1 MDFLS
6 QHIIAPSGQHLKL
19 LEFLAIV
26 VYSIHL
32 PYIAMVIGS
41 TAIALWLTF
50 SDHEIPNPHF
60 ARLADDL
67 LRTFLG
73 NPLTMLVLGVLP
85 LLALPVLYGI
95 WFDSVPLAPI
105 GYIVM
110 PLPGIVL
117 GLVLLRAYRASFSGR
132 KNNYNQHMGLGTLGL
147 LVLIGSYYVL
157 FGGVIR
163 LQDPE
168 KWYRLKNL
176 VILLLNWNVIWKF
189 LFFLHL
195 SFAFTGLSTLF
206 FMFRWSDR
214 ATSGDPAY
222 ATFVRKFA
230 SGVALAFCFAL
241 PLFNLLY
248 VFTSPDVVFDSTTYL
263 MATGIVFVCML
274 IVFMLISG
282 LRAQAPRYLAATFI
296 MALLVFVLSSSF
308 DVRAMANANREHA
321 TWLEMQSEKEK
332 ANREAEIEA
341 AAAAQSGTNL
351 GEETFNKVCM
361 QCHRFD
367 TKLIGPPLAQML
379 PNYNLE
385 SLKAFIAN
393 PNKSLPGYP
402 PMPNPG
408 LSPVQIAAVAEYELS
423 HYKQATGGAAAP
435 AAAPAAA
442 DTTKAQAKEPATA
455 PGKAPAKTPATGKTG
470 GTK

>member
-26 VYSIHL
+26 TYAIHL

-41 TAIALWLTF
+41 SAVAMWLTF

-67 LRTFLG
+67 QRTFLG

-85 LLALPVLYGI
+85 LLALPILYGI

-110 PLPGIVL
+110 PIPGIVL
-117 GLVLLRAYRASFSGR
+117 GLVLLRFYRATFSGR
-132 KNNYNQHMGLGTLGL
+132 KNAFNQHMGIGTLAL
-147 LVLIGSYYVL
+147 LLLIGSYFVL
-157 FGGVIR
+157 ISSVTR

-168 KWYRLKNL
+168 KWYRVKNL

-189 LFFLHL
+189 LFFLHAA
-195 SFAFTGLSTLF
+195 FAITGAGILF

-214 ATSGDPAY
+214 ATSGDPEY
-222 ATFVRKFA
+222 AAFVRKFA
-230 SGVALAFCFAL
+230 SGLSLAFCFAL

-263 MATGIVFVCML
+263 MATAIVFVCMI
-274 IVFMLISG
+274 IVFMLLSG
-282 LRAQAPRYLAATFI
+282 LRAGATRFVTAAFV
-296 MALLVFVLSSSF
+296 MLLIVFVLSSSF
-308 DVRAMANANREHA
+308 DVRAMANANKEHA
-321 TWLEMQSEKEK
+321 TLLEMASEKEK
-332 ANREAEIEA
+332 AEREALIEA
-341 AAAAQSGTNL
+341 TLAAQSGSSL

-361 QCHRFD
+361 QCHRFNE
-367 TKLIGPPLAQML
+367 KLVGPPLAQML

-393 PNKSLPGYP
+393 PNKTLAGYP

-408 LSPVQIAAVAEYELS
+408 LTAAQIAAVAEYELS
-423 HYKQATGGAAAP
+423 HYKEATGGAPAAGAAP
-435 AAAPAAA
+435 AATPAGA
-442 DTTKAQAKEPATA
+442 DTTKA
-455 PGKAPAKTPATGKTG
+455 KTNSQPKQTGVK
-470 GTK
+470 K

>member
-26 VYSIHL
+26 VYTIHL
-32 PYIAMVIGS
+32 PYIAMVMGS
-41 TAIALWLTF
+41 TALAMWLTF
-50 SDHEIPNPHF
+50 SDHELPNQHF

-85 LLALPVLYGI
+85 LLALPFLYGQ
-95 WFDSVPLAPI
+95 WFDEVPLAPI
-105 GYIVM
+105 GYIVL
-110 PLPGIVL
+110 PIPGIVI
-117 GLVLLRAYRASFSGR
+117 GLVLLRFYRATFSGR
-132 KNNYNQHMGLGTLGL
+132 KNAYNQHMGLGTLGL
-147 LVLIGSYYVL
+147 LALVGSYFVL
-157 FGGVIR
+157 LSSVTR

-189 LFFLHL
+189 LLFLHL
-195 SFAFTGLSTLF
+195 AMAFTGLAILF

-214 ATSGDPAY
+214 STSGDPEY
-222 ATFVRKFA
+222 AAFVRKFA
-230 SGVALAFCFAL
+230 SGFALAFCFAI
-241 PLFNLLY
+241 PVFDLLY

-263 MATGIVFVCML
+263 MATGVVFMCML

-282 LRAQAPRYLAATFI
+282 LRAGAPRYVAALFV
-296 MALLVFVLSSSF
+296 MGLVVFVLSSSF

-321 TWLEMQSEKEK
+321 VLLEMASEKARAEK
-332 ANREAEIEA
+332 EAEIEA
-341 AAAAQSGTNL
+341 AVAAQSGTNL
-351 GEETFNKVCM
+351 GEETFTKVCM

-367 TKLIGPPLAQML
+367 TKLVGPPLATVL
-379 PNYNLE
+379 PKYTKETLQ
-385 SLKAFIAN
+385 AFILN
-393 PNKSLPGYP
+393 PTKKSPDYP

-408 LSPVQIAAVAEYELS
+408 LTPIQASAVAEYELS
-423 HYKQATGGAAAP
+423 HYKEATGGAAP
-435 AAAPAAA
+435 AGA
-442 DTTKAQAKEPATA
+442 DTTKANSQPKEQ
-455 PGKAPAKTPATGKTG
+455 TGVK
-470 GTK
+470 K

>member
-26 VYSIHL
+26 TYAIHL

-41 TAIALWLTF
+41 TAVALWLTF

-85 LLALPVLYGI
+85 LLALPFLYGQ
-95 WFDSVPLAPI
+95 WFVQVPLAPI

-110 PLPGIVL
+110 PIPGVL
-117 GLVLLRAYRASFSGR
+117 VGLVLLRFYRSTFTGR
-132 KNNYNQHMGLGTLGL
+132 KNAFNQHMGLGTLGL
-147 LVLIGSYYVL
+147 LVLIGSYFVL
-157 FGGVIR
+157 ISSVTR

-168 KWYRLKNL
+168 KWFRLKNL
-176 VILLLNWNVIWKF
+176 VILLLNWNVIYKF
-189 LFFLHL
+189 LFFLHAA
-195 SFAFTGLSTLF
+195 FAITGAGMIF
-206 FMFRWSDR
+206 FMFRWSNRSTGD
-214 ATSGDPAY
+214 DPAY
-222 ATFVRKFA
+222 AAFVRKFG
-230 SGVALAFCFAL
+230 SGLSLAFCFAI
-241 PLFNLLY
+241 PVFDLLY
-248 VFTSPDVVFDSTTYL
+248 VFTSPDIVFDSTTYL
-263 MATGIVFVCML
+263 MATGIVLVCMV
-274 IVFMLISG
+274 IAYMQISS
-282 LRAQAPRYLAATFI
+282 LRAGAPRFVTAAFVSFLI
-296 MALLVFVLSSSF
+296 VFVLSSSF

-321 TWLEMQSEKEK
+321 VLLEMASEKEK
-332 ANREAEIEA
+332 AEREATIEA
-341 AAAAQSGTNL
+341 TLAAQSGVNL
-351 GEETFNKVCM
+351 GEETFTKVCM
-361 QCHRFD
+361 QCHRFNE
-367 TKLIGPPLAQML
+367 KLVGPPLAQML

-408 LSPVQIAAVAEYELS
+408 LTQAQIAAVAEYELS
-423 HYKQATGGAAAP
+423 HYKEATGGGAAGG
-435 AAAPAAA
+435 AAPAAA
-442 DTTKAQAKEPATA
+442 DSSKTAKPES
-455 PGKAPAKTPATGKTG
+455 GVKK
-470 GTK
+470 